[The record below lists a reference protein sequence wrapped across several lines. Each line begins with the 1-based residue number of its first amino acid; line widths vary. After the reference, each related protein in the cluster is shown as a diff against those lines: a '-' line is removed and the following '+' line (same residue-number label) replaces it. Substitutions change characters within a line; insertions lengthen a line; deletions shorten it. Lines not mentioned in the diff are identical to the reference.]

1 MEKLTARC
9 MLHAWVG
16 ASSVDARRSMF
27 ILKIQCAAEDG
38 APFDWMTTQEAF
50 RSLDAAIEAAINA
63 DLDLDSAVIKK
74 RMEWKPQ

>member
-1 MEKLTARC
+1 VHAARVGWRLVRRREEK
-9 MLHAWVG
+9 HVHFKD
-16 ASSVDARRSMF
+16 SV
-27 ILKIQCAAEDG
+27 AAEDG

>member
-1 MEKLTARC
+1 
-9 MLHAWVG
+9 
-16 ASSVDARRSMF
+16 MF

-63 DLDLDSAVIKK
+63 DLDLDSAVIEKENGVEASVNDWIAV
-74 RMEWKPQ
+74 RTAGGDLDVG